1 MLDAA
6 AFASNQ
12 PQQTSPV
19 NSDLELLMIK
29 PTAQQS
35 AVHPSTKVG
44 LAILDDLF
52 FSSVETKEHTPVPGG
67 VTMTSDSAMVQ
78 TPLFLFPSQ
87 RRLRVCLRF
96 RRLPSALGDLCPL
109 PPHVSRDCRLL
120 AFAAN
125 LVFTLLWAS
134 STGDPIHGHRYD
146 LQPFCQRS
154 KRRMAESSHAKSL
167 CSSTKESKHMH
178 DCSHNQRFVFT
189 PTFLV
194 EPSLP
199 YLACL
204 LIIFASERWLPDEDL
219 AAKAGRWESRMLEHA
234 LALHCRA
241 GRLGCPHF
249 SQWNMRRLPRIHTSE
264 QSWWLHHAKT
274 SR

>member
-44 LAILDDLF
+44 PAILDF
-52 FSSVETKEHTPVPGG
+52 FFFGRNKRTHSSARWCHDDFGQRYGSNSSLSVPLAK
-67 VTMTSDSAMVQ
+67 TTS
-78 TPLFLFPSQ
+78 
-87 RRLRVCLRF
+87 C
-96 RRLPSALGDLCPL
+96 LPSIPASSFRTRRSLSPS
-109 PPHVSRDCRLL
+109 PHVSRDCRLL

-219 AAKAGRWESRMLEHA
+219 AAKAGRWESRMLQHA